1 MLVYQRVPSLAQN
14 HQQTVGS
21 TALHLSEITELSADL
36 VPQWIKVGSS
46 CISPQLA
53 LKSLNIN
60 SDSSSIPYI
69 PWNLNLFSWL
79 SLGPGPLGFVARRQ
93 DHQDVFSTMLASSVA
108 WKNHRTWEPE
118 TFKIKGQKGKTR
130 FCCLVK
136 IYIYVNYNIFLE
148 HRILHWVYVNFTT
161 YNITMDDI

>member
-1 MLVYQRVPSLAQN
+1 MAIFNSYVSLPEGTIIGSESPANSWIYCTTSVRN
-14 HQQTVGS
+14 HRTFCWFGAPMNQG
-21 TALHLSEITELSADL
+21 
-36 VPQWIKVGSS
+36 GSS

-136 IYIYVNYNIFLE
+136 IYIY
-148 HRILHWVYVNFTT
+148 
-161 YNITMDDI
+161 M